1 MMLRLVPAL
10 TILVF
15 LAPVLVG
22 LAGTFAPAFGYLPA
36 IGAMEISLEPWRA
49 LFGWPGFA
57 SSLRLTVT
65 VGFLASLLSL
75 FGAVALVATLS
86 HSRRFARFQA
96 LLTPLLASPHASI
109 ALGLAFVLA
118 PSGWIVR
125 LISPELTGWMRPPGD
140 LVTIRDPYGLALVFG
155 LLTKEIP
162 YLVIM
167 IAAALGQV
175 SAARLIAGARSMGY
189 ARHTAWLKLVLPQ
202 LWPQIRLPFYAVI
215 AYSLS
220 VVDQA
225 LVLGPGNPPPLA
237 VLATRWFS
245 DYDLARYLPAA
256 AAGMLQLGLVL
267 AGLVLCRLG
276 EVLLCR
282 LGRAWAERGGRRGLA
297 DRLLPLVAGLAWMT
311 LAIGLLAL
319 LALALWSF
327 TASWPFGAAL
337 PRSWSVAAW
346 MSSSDRLLA
355 TLATTVILAAAATA
369 LALLLC
375 IGCLEHEARS
385 TRKPGNG
392 VLWLLY
398 VPLLVPQ
405 IAFLFGLQVA
415 LVRLRLDGTM
425 VAVIWAHLVFVLP
438 YVFLSLADPWR
449 ALDPRY
455 ARSAASLGASP
466 ARIFLSLKLPMLLR
480 PILVAAAV
488 GIAVSIG
495 QYLATVFAG
504 AGRIATITT
513 EALTLAS
520 GADRATI
527 GVLGLLQALVPLVC
541 YAVVVIVPRIIFRN
555 RRGLA

>member
-1 MMLRLVPAL
+1 MLRLVPAL

-15 LAPVLVG
+15 LAPVFVG
-22 LAGTFAPAFGYLPA
+22 LAGTLAPAFGYLPA
-36 IGAMEISLEPWRA
+36 IGATEISLEPWRA
-49 LFGWPGFA
+49 LFSWPGFA
-57 SSLRLTVT
+57 SSLRLTLT
-65 VGFLASLLSL
+65 VGILASLLSL
-75 FGAVALVATLS
+75 LGAVALVASLS

-96 LLTPLLASPHASI
+96 LLTPLLASPHASV

-125 LISPELTGWMRPPGD
+125 LISPELTGWLRPPGD

-175 SAARLIAGARSMGY
+175 PAARLIAGARSMGY
-189 ARHTAWLKLVLPQ
+189 ARHTAWLKLVLPR

-256 AAGMLQLGLVL
+256 AAGILQLGLVL
-267 AGLVLCRLG
+267 AGLLLCRLG
-276 EVLLCR
+276 ELLLCR

-297 DRLLPLVAGLAWMT
+297 DSLLPLVAGLAWLA

-327 TASWPFGAAL
+327 AASWPFAAAL

-346 MSSSDRLLA
+346 GSSSDRLLA
-355 TLATTVILAAAATA
+355 TLTTTVVLAAAATA

-385 TRKPGNG
+385 ARKPGNG

-398 VPLLVPQ
+398 MPLLVPQ

-425 VAVIWAHLVFVLP
+425 LAVIWAHLVFVLP

-520 GADRATI
+520 GADRSTI

-541 YAVVVIVPRIIFRN
+541 YAVAVILPRIVFRN

>member
-1 MMLRLVPAL
+1 MLALVPPL
-10 TILVF
+10 TLFLF

-22 LAGTFAPAFGYLPA
+22 LAGTLAPAFGYLPA
-36 IGAMEISLEPWRA
+36 IGADTLSLAPWRTLVSA
-49 LFGWPGFA
+49 PGFA
-57 SSLRLTVT
+57 TSLKLTLS
-65 VGFLASLLSL
+65 VGVMASLLSL
-75 FGAVALVATLS
+75 AGALSLVIALS
-86 HSRRFARFQA
+86 GSRWFARIQG

-125 LISPELTGWMRPPGD
+125 LISPELTGWTRPPGA

-162 YLVIM
+162 YLAITLT
-167 IAAALGQV
+167 AALGQV
-175 SAARLIAGARSMGY
+175 PAARLVACARAMGY
-189 ARHTAWLKLVLPQ
+189 ARRTAWLKLVLPQ
-202 LWPQIRLPFYAVI
+202 LWPQLRLPFYAVI

-245 DYDLARYLPAA
+245 DYDLAQYLPAA
-256 AAGMLQLGLVL
+256 AAGVLQLGLVIV
-267 AGLVLCRLG
+267 GL
-276 EVLLCR
+276 LLCR
-282 LGRAWAERGGRRGLA
+282 LVEAGLTRAGRLWIERGGRAGVVDWLA
-297 DRLLPLVAGLAWMT
+297 PAVALLAGVVLA
-311 LAIGLLAL
+311 AGLLAL
-319 LALALWSF
+319 AGLGLWSVA
-327 TASWPFGAAL
+327 ASWPFTAAV
-337 PRSWSVAAW
+337 PRSWSLAAW
-346 MSSSDRLLA
+346 IASDRLGA
-355 TLATTVILAAAATA
+355 SLATTLLIAAAATL

-375 IGCLEHEARS
+375 LGCLEYEARAQA
-385 TRKPGNG
+385 KPGNG

-415 LVRLRLDGTM
+415 LVLLRLDGTM
-425 VAVIWAHLVFVLP
+425 LAVIWTHLVFVLP

-449 ALDPRY
+449 ALDPRF

-466 ARIFLSLKLPMLLR
+466 LRIFMRLKLPMLLR
-480 PILVAAAV
+480 PLLVSAAI
-488 GIAVSIG
+488 GIAVSVG

-504 AGRIATITT
+504 AGRVATIST

-527 GVLGLLQALVPLVC
+527 GVLGFVQSLVPLLC
-541 YAVVVIVPRIIFRN
+541 YGLALLLPRLVFRN
-555 RRGLA
+555 RQGLS

>member
-1 MMLRLVPAL
+1 MLRLVPAL

-15 LAPVLVG
+15 LAPVFVG
-22 LAGTFAPAFGYLPA
+22 LAATLAPAFGYLPA
-36 IGAMEISLEPWRA
+36 IGATEISLEPWRA
-49 LFGWPGFA
+49 LFDWPGFG
-57 SSLRLTVT
+57 SSLRLTLT
-65 VGFLASLLSL
+65 VGVLASLLSL
-75 FGAVALVATLS
+75 LGAVALVATLS
-86 HSRRFARFQA
+86 HSRRFVRAQA

-125 LISPELTGWMRPPGD
+125 LISPELTGWLRPPGD

-175 SAARLIAGARSMGY
+175 PAARLIAGARAMGY

-245 DYDLARYLPAA
+245 DYDLTRYLPAA

-267 AGLVLCRLG
+267 AGLILCRLG
-276 EVLLCR
+276 ELLLCR
-282 LGRAWAERGGRRGLA
+282 LGRAWAERGGRRGMA
-297 DRLLPLVAGLAWMT
+297 DRLLPLVAGFVWLT

-319 LALALWSF
+319 LALALWSL

-337 PRSWSVAAW
+337 PRSWSLAAW

-355 TLATTVILAAAATA
+355 TLATTVMLAVAATA

-375 IGCLEHEARS
+375 IGCLEHEAHS
-385 TRKPGNG
+385 ARKPGNG

-425 VAVIWAHLVFVLP
+425 LAVVWAHLVFVLP

-488 GIAVSIG
+488 GVAVSIG

-541 YAVVVIVPRIIFRN
+541 YAVAVIAPRIIFRN

>member
-22 LAGTFAPAFGYLPA
+22 LAGTLAPAFGYLPA
-36 IGAMEISLEPWRA
+36 IGATEISLEPWRT
-49 LFGWPGFA
+49 LLGWPGFA

-175 SAARLIAGARSMGY
+175 PAARLIAGARSMGY

-267 AGLVLCRLG
+267 AGLILCRLG

-282 LGRAWAERGGRRGLA
+282 FGRTWAERGGRQGLA
-297 DRLLPLVAGLAWMT
+297 DRLLPLVAGLVWLT

-355 TLATTVILAAAATA
+355 TLATTVVLAAAATA

-385 TRKPGNG
+385 ARKPGNG

-425 VAVIWAHLVFVLP
+425 LAVIWAHLVFVLP

-541 YAVVVIVPRIIFRN
+541 YAVAVIVPRIIFRN